1 MTRSRPCKG
10 TCQSRR
16 KFMTADVPMLIA
28 ATLTLTGVQLS
39 WGCSRKEKDSANGDP
54 GGSSVAPDGTGSAAL
69 TFAAYPNLQ
78 NVGGNYRVS
87 INGSP
92 VSVTRTSVTEV
103 VALVAICT
111 HEGAIL
117 DGNSVSGFSCPRH
130 GATFSIAGAHTG
142 GPGNGGLTR
151 YVATLSATDV
161 KLKTN

>member
-1 MTRSRPCKG
+1 MTRNQPCKG
-10 TCQSRR
+10 ICPSRR
-16 KFMTADVPMLIA
+16 KFVTGDVPMLIA
-28 ATLTLTGVQLS
+28 ATLTLVGVHIS
-39 WGCSRKEKDSANGDP
+39 WGCSRKEKDSANGDA
-54 GGSSVAPDGTGSAAL
+54 GSTAVTPDTSGSATL
-69 TFAAYPNLQ
+69 TFATYPNLQ
-78 NVGGNYRVS
+78 SAGGNYRVS

-92 VSVTRTSVTEV
+92 VSVTRTSATEV

-117 DGNSVSGFSCPRH
+117 DGNSVNGFSCPRH

-151 YVATLSATDV
+151 YVATLSAADV